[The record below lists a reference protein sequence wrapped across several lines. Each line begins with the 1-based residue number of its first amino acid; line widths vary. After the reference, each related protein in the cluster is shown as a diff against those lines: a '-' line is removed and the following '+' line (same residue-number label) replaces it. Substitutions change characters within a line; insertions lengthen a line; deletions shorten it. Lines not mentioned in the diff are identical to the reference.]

1 MRMRHK
7 LLVAAAALCSAT
19 FIGCSMS
26 EPDSSGAVISLG
38 SPQATPVTET
48 VVTRTLSG
56 VIDNIADY
64 DAAAAGTRVIMPGID
79 DTTYDYYIYGKTV
92 VGGKPLQTNGDG
104 TPNHAPVKLTEDAHG
119 FKPTAGSQ
127 NDLGSFSIKDI
138 AATAWEFTLAAVK
151 NGVGAPTDEVDL
163 KNKAYLISYAYVDLT
178 RASGAVKFH
187 LIPDGLAGT
196 ATATVSVYLSDSNS
210 KVAGDQWAVPDGTD
224 VFIGVQN
231 LITGAEVVA
240 FGDAV
245 GIASN
250 SYKKVL
256 ADLNPGTYNLVV
268 KFVTTKDTKK
278 IESYWSDILVVLP
291 NRSFNADVFVPN
303 IIGTKPAA
311 PKKLVA
317 RYVENSMDNAG
328 REGFYKVHFQWD
340 GTDSVN
346 ERYFELQ
353 LLEVTGKGLS
363 TDAANTAILD
373 KTKWALTDG
382 NEAKD
387 WTATALGISEAD
399 LKKVLRS
406 YTPVEYTPAE
416 ENAGGS
422 LVMNNNE
429 ITMYLPLGKAYWAR
443 IRSVNNF
450 GESKWEYVDLSE
462 ADTVALATGDAYF
475 KGGDKL
481 GSAGATAFAES
492 INMTKITYNKNGGAN
507 NSNMSDQI
515 TYFVV
520 DKSAIKDRAVIPF
533 WAANG
538 DPDNPLVKGT
548 GARADKF
555 VGWTSDGKTEN
566 SVYKAVSAT
575 ATAPAAVGKLAA
587 ITGGLSTEAVEYVQ
601 TTVSAA
607 TDMIATWI
615 GDPNKATTE
624 TALETADDGGYRGY
638 GCITLYAD
646 YTGSLTGQLQ
656 YVDLAYDYRLATD
669 WISVSKGGSGAL
681 TNGQGQTPA
690 TLYESFQMD
699 WSKSNAAQ
707 GETIKMSVTY
717 PVDGAYKIGDE
728 DYKLKYFASGSN
740 PVKIT
745 ATVKDPY
752 GSIKYVD
759 SITASAFGT
768 KFDFNTTGIDISNWE
783 NGSYT
788 IYFAAV
794 YETTGKT
801 ITRSVSVTLNITD

>member
-7 LLVAAAALCSAT
+7 LLVAAAALCSAA

-79 DTTYDYYIYGKTV
+79 DTTYEYYIYGKTV

-104 TPNHAPVKLTEDAHG
+104 TPNHAPVKLTNNDHG
-119 FKPTAGSQ
+119 FNPTTGSQ

-151 NGVGAPTDEVDL
+151 TGGEAPTDDTDL

-196 ATATVSVYLSDSNS
+196 ATATVSVYLTDSNS
-210 KVAGDQWAVPDGTD
+210 KSAGDQWAVPDGTD

-291 NRSFNADVFVPN
+291 NRSFDADVFVPN
-303 IIGTKPAA
+303 IIGTKPAR

-382 NEAKD
+382 TEAKD

-450 GESKWEYVDLSE
+450 GESTWEYVALDDVDAVDL
-462 ADTVALATGDAYF
+462 AAGDKYF

-481 GSAGATAFAES
+481 GTAGATAFAES

-520 DKSAIKDRAVIPF
+520 DKSKIEERAVIPF

-575 ATAPAAVGKLAA
+575 ATDPGAPGKLAA
-587 ITGGLSTEAVEYVQ
+587 ITGGLSNAAVEYVQ
-601 TTVSAA
+601 TTVAGA
-607 TDMIATWI
+607 TAMVNAWT
-615 GDPNKATTE
+615 GDPKKTTE
-624 TALETADDGGYRGY
+624 DALETADTGGYRGY

-669 WISVSKGGSGAL
+669 WIIVSKTGSGDAL
-681 TNGQGQTPA
+681 TNGQGETPA

-699 WSKSNAAQ
+699 WSKSNVAQ
-707 GETIKMSVTY
+707 GNVIKMSVTY
-717 PVDGAYKIGDE
+717 PADGAYKIGTKT
-728 DYKLKYFASGSN
+728 YNLKYFAPGSN

-788 IYFAAV
+788 IYFKAV

-801 ITRSVSVTLNITD
+801 IPRSVSVTLNITD

>member
-7 LLVAAAALCSAT
+7 LLVAAAALCSAA

-104 TPNHAPVKLTEDAHG
+104 TPNHAPVKLTNNDHG
-119 FKPTAGSQ
+119 FNPTVGSQ

-151 NGVGAPTDEVDL
+151 TGVGAPTDEVDL

-196 ATATVSVYLSDSNS
+196 ATATVSVYLTDSNS
-210 KVAGDQWAVPDGTD
+210 KVDVDQWAVPDGTD
-224 VFIGVQN
+224 GFIWVQN
-231 LITGAEVVA
+231 LVSGAEVVA

-291 NRSFNADVFVPN
+291 NRSFNADVFIPN
-303 IIGTKPAA
+303 IIGTRPAA

-346 ERYFELQ
+346 ERYFEFQ

-382 NEAKD
+382 DESKD

-462 ADTVALATGDAYF
+462 ADAVDLATGDAYF

-481 GSAGATAFAES
+481 GTAGADTTAES

-601 TTVSAA
+601 TTVDGA
-607 TDMIATWI
+607 TAMVNAWT
-615 GDPNKATTE
+615 GDPKKTTE
-624 TALETADDGGYRGY
+624 DALETADTGGYRGY

-669 WISVSKGGSGAL
+669 WIIVSNTGSGAAL
-681 TNGQGQTPA
+681 TNGQGETTP
-690 TLYESFQMD
+690 TLYESWKID

-707 GETIKMSVTY
+707 GNVIKMSVTY
-717 PVDGAYKIGDE
+717 PAGGAYKIGDK
-728 DYKLKYFASGSN
+728 DYKLKYFAPGSN

-768 KFDFNTTGIDISNWE
+768 KFDFNTAGIDISNWE

-788 IYFAAV
+788 IYFKAD

-801 ITRSVSVTLNITD
+801 IPRSVSVTLNITD